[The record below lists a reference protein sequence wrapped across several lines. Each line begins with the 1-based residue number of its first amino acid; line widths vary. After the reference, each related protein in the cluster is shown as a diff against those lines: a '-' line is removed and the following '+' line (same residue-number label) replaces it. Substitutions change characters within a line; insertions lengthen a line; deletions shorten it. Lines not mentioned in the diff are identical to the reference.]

1 MAKIYTAQYLLCSN
15 SSLIETGA
23 LLEDQ
28 GRILEVGSL
37 AQLKKSAPGV
47 AVVDYGAA
55 ALLPAFVNAHTHLEL
70 SHYPQ
75 WASASGVGSEPCS
88 FVDWILR
95 LIVVKR
101 SHPAEAMAE
110 AIKTGIRMCL
120 ESGTAAVG
128 DILSWYDGRSAFAE
142 TPLSGRIFL
151 ESLGQDAALTQQQF
165 NKLSRVLKE
174 QRVGRFEFGLS
185 PHSPYTIRPQY
196 MTQLFEHA
204 LKNQLRTAIH
214 IAESS
219 AEVDFLDGAD
229 GELAEHF
236 YNAINWH
243 QHRPIARH
251 LRPIEYLAER
261 GGLYKDQ
268 LLVHGV
274 QLNESEIASIA
285 EAGAQ
290 LVLCPRSNARLQVG
304 TAPVAKLK
312 KAGVKLAL
320 GTDSLASNSS
330 LSLWDELAF
339 AAETY
344 ADIFSA
350 QELFAL
356 ATTGGAEALGL
367 QNELG
372 ELKPGLRASFQ
383 VVVLD
388 GQIKPQRL
396 LESLINEGEGIQP
409 ETLVLDG
416 QVVKFD

>member
-1 MAKIYTAQYLLCSN
+1 MANIHTAQYLFGSN
-15 SSLIETGA
+15 TLLEAGA

-28 GRILEVGSL
+28 GRILEIGSVAL
-37 AQLKKSAPGV
+37 VKRSAPDATVIDHG
-47 AVVDYGAA
+47 DA

-70 SHYPQ
+70 SHYPE
-75 WASASGVGSEPCS
+75 WASDAGVGSEPCS

-101 SHPAEAMAE
+101 SNPAAAMDA

-128 DILSWYDGRSAFAE
+128 DILSWYDGRSAFTD
-142 TPLSGRIFL
+142 TPLLGCIFL
-151 ESLGQDAALTQQQF
+151 ESLGQDVTLTQQQF
-165 NKLSRVLKE
+165 KKLSRVLKE
-174 QRVGRFEFGLS
+174 QGVGNFKFGLS

-204 LKNQLRTAIH
+204 RNKQLSSAIH
-214 IAESS
+214 IAESP
-219 AEVDFLDGAD
+219 AEVDFLDSAD

-243 QHRPIARH
+243 QHRPKARH

-261 GGLYKDQ
+261 GGLFKDQ

-274 QLNESEIASIA
+274 QLEGSEIDLIA
-285 EAGAQ
+285 EAGAK

-304 TAPVAKLK
+304 IAPVAKLK
-312 KAGVKLAL
+312 KAGIKLAL

-339 AAETY
+339 AAKTY
-344 ADIFSA
+344 EDTFSA

-356 ATTGGAEALGL
+356 ATTGGATALGL
-367 QNELG
+367 QHELG

-383 VVVLD
+383 VVPLKE
-388 GQIKPQRL
+388 QIEPKNL
-396 LESLINEGEGIQP
+396 LETLINEGEGRQP

-416 QVVKFD
+416 QVVNCD